1 MAVSR
6 KGEAT
11 REKILDAAQ
20 DLILDRGFSGVSVDT
35 LLDRVGVTKGAFFH
49 HFRSKNDMALAL
61 IRRYAD
67 QDRHFFQECLD
78 RGTRLSSDP
87 LQQLLIT
94 VGLYEEL
101 FGDRSDAYP
110 GCLMASY
117 VYELQVVE
125 REAIDIVNENFLL
138 WRHGI
143 TERLERISA
152 VYPPRVAVD
161 LPSLADGFLV
171 IIEGAFILAKSL
183 NDPNVV
189 VQQLQHYK
197 NYLRLIFQ
205 PDLIKADGQA

>member
-1 MAVSR
+1 MAVSP

-20 DLILDRGFSGVSVDT
+20 DMILDRGFSGVSVDN
-35 LLDRVGVTKGAFFH
+35 LIDRVGVTKGAFFH
-49 HFRSKNDMALAL
+49 HFRSKHDMALAL

-67 QDRHFFQECLD
+67 QDRAFFKECLA
-78 RGTRLSSDP
+78 RGERLSSDP

-101 FGDRSDAYP
+101 FGDRGEPYP

-138 WRHGI
+138 WRDAV
-143 TERLERISA
+143 TERLRRISK
-152 VYPPRVAVD
+152 VYPPRIEVD

-183 NDPNVV
+183 HDPAIV

-197 NYLRLIFQ
+197 HYLQLIFR
-205 PDLIKADGQA
+205 PDPATSG